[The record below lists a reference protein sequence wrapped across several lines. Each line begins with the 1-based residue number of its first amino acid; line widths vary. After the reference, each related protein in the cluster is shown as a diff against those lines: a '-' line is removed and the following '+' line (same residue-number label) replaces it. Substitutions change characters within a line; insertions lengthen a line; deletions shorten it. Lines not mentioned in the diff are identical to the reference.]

1 MGKVI
6 WLQLQIWT
14 QMFLIL
20 KKLINKT
27 FYLITFLWITDQGMT
42 ITTILN
48 LLHLVYKYVVLF
60 CESSSADTA
69 CKFLEVFL
77 VQRWQNYFRNMLKK
91 SQRIWTSTI
100 WNYTCSMLAKK
111 VGCFTMVQMH
121 TAHGTVMANL
131 RESSRA
137 PSCVAYESTQKVE
150 LMVIRNSPG
159 KRRRGHFLAFEAQI
173 TTFKTN

>member
-42 ITTILN
+42 ITAILN

-77 VQRWQNYFRNMLKK
+77 VQRWQNYFKNMLQK
-91 SQRIWTSTI
+91 SQRTWTSTI

-111 VGCFTMVQMH
+111 VGWNNTVQM
-121 TAHGTVMANL
+121 VW
-131 RESSRA
+131 
-137 PSCVAYESTQKVE
+137 
-150 LMVIRNSPG
+150 
-159 KRRRGHFLAFEAQI
+159 
-173 TTFKTN
+173 KTNWCFLSIKELLHSYYTGNAMFQLFCDLMNIKSDLSGKTINYLLIKNFLTNHIDN

>member
-48 LLHLVYKYVVLF
+48 LLHFVYKYVVLF

-77 VQRWQNYFRNMLKK
+77 VQRWQNYFKNMLQK
-91 SQRIWTSTI
+91 SQRTWTSTI

-111 VGCFTMVQMH
+111 VAQWTWHLQEVLIGMPSHPLWQAIALVIGNDPVNI
-121 TAHGTVMANL
+121 AV
-131 RESSRA
+131 SR
-137 PSCVAYESTQKVE
+137 KV
-150 LMVIRNSPG
+150 VRNCSP
-159 KRRRGHFLAFEAQI
+159 K
-173 TTFKTN
+173 